1 MFILLQALKSKAG
14 TIVSKDGSGKF
25 STVTEAV
32 AAAPENSNTP
42 YTILVKRGTYLEN
55 VINVK
60 NKTNLTIL
68 DEGSHLKTITGSWNH
83 VDGKGTYDSATLGNF
98 HIFSRILLFSLFPS

>member
-1 MFILLQALKSKAG
+1 MAS
-14 TIVSKDGSGKF
+14 
-25 STVTEAV
+25 
-32 AAAPENSNTP
+32 APENSKTR

-55 VINVK
+55 VIIGK

-68 DEGSHLKTITGSWNH
+68 GEGSNLTTITGSWNH

-98 HIFSRILLFSLFPS
+98 HVFF